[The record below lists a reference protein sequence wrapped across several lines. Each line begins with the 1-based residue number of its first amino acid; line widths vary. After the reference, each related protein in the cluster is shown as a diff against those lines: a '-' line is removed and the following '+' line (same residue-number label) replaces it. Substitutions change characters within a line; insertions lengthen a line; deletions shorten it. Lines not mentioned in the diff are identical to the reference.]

1 VTTEPVAVRCSDAL
15 GKLIKH
21 VCEVLMEELP
31 LVEDPK
37 LFALTLQFNCPAKWS
52 KMKGDDKIRFCNTC
66 QKNVYNVSRMSK
78 QDAIDLITE
87 KEGNLCVRFYQRR
100 DGTVVTQDCLSIL
113 GTARLRAK
121 YPILAVAN
129 AGLASMALSLL
140 PMLGPAV
147 VTILNGVGPMMQGT
161 GSCRAKIETNH
172 FKADS
177 PLAKLGF
184 SESFKS
190 FVNSVL
196 P

>member
-1 VTTEPVAVRCSDAL
+1 
-15 GKLIKH
+15 
-21 VCEVLMEELP
+21 MEELP
-31 LVEDPK
+31 VAEDPK

-100 DGTVVTQDCLSIL
+100 DGTVVTQDCLSII

-129 AGLASMALSLL
+129 ACLASMALSLL

-147 VTILNGVGPMMQGT
+147 VTILNGSMGPVPDKNKCETAGP
-161 GSCRAKIETNH
+161 KIRRSHIVEASQANT
-172 FKADS
+172 
-177 PLAKLGF
+177 LGF